1 MNPPV
6 SRLLAKRYVYPP
18 YLGIGFSWYWE
29 FLAQAWSSRNLTL
42 QQNPYLT
49 LYYRF
54 RIRALLLL
62 IMLLDDS
69 MTANLA

>member
-1 MNPPV
+1 V
-6 SRLLAKRYVYPP
+6 
-18 YLGIGFSWYWE
+18 
-29 FLAQAWSSRNLTL
+29 QAWSGRDLPM